1 MRSLGRYTRR
11 EMTSLG
17 DAFTWPF
24 SDREWFPKMILQ
36 GLIAIIPIVGH
47 IALLGWLLIT
57 IDNYRAGRRE
67 LAPAGFH
74 LERGIALWAVLL
86 VYVIV
91 LFIPGG
97 IINGIGAASDNGS
110 GLAVIGGLL
119 YLAALILLVFVIPAI
134 FLNTYRAGFSGG
146 FDVAGIWQLATTN
159 PTPTALAAVM
169 ILVANLISGLGVIVC
184 CVGLLFTVPYA
195 AAIVAG
201 VVTWYEREL
210 AGPAPAHTAT
220 A

>member
-1 MRSLGRYTRR
+1 
-11 EMTSLG
+11 MTTLG

-57 IDNYRAGRRE
+57 VDNYRAGRRE

-97 IINGIGAASDNGS
+97 IINGIGAAGDNGS

-119 YLAALILLVFVIPAI
+119 YLAALVLLVFVIPAF

-169 ILVANLISGLGVIVC
+169 ILGANFISGLGVIVC

-201 VVTWYEREL
+201 IVTWYEREL

>member
-1 MRSLGRYTRR
+1 
-11 EMTSLG
+11 MTNLG

-24 SDREWFPKMILQ
+24 ADREWFPKMILQ

-47 IALLGWLLIT
+47 IALLGWLLVT
-57 IDNYRAGRRE
+57 VDNYRAGRRE

-91 LFIPGG
+91 LFLPGG
-97 IINGIGAASDNGS
+97 IVNGIGVNSDNGA
-110 GLAVIGGLL
+110 GLAAIGGLL
-119 YLAALILLVFVIPAI
+119 YLAALLLLLFLIPAI

-169 ILVANLISGLGVIVC
+169 IFVANLISPLGFILC
-184 CVGLLFTVPYA
+184 CVGLLFTVPYS
-195 AAIVAG
+195 AAIMAG
-201 VVTWYEREL
+201 IVTWYEREL
-210 AGPAPAHTAT
+210 AGPAPAPTPA

>member
-1 MRSLGRYTRR
+1 
-11 EMTSLG
+11 MTTLG

-24 SDREWFPKMILQ
+24 SDPEWFPKMILQ
-36 GLIAIIPIVGH
+36 GLIAIIRRVGH
-47 IALLGWLLIT
+47 VALLAWLLST
-57 IDNYRAGRRE
+57 VDNYRAGRRE
-67 LAPAGFH
+67 LAPGGFH

-97 IINGIGAASDNGS
+97 IINGIGAASDNGR

-146 FDVAGIWQLATTN
+146 VHVAGGRQ
-159 PTPTALAAVM
+159 PP
-169 ILVANLISGLGVIVC
+169 
-184 CVGLLFTVPYA
+184 
-195 AAIVAG
+195 
-201 VVTWYEREL
+201 
-210 AGPAPAHTAT
+210 PA
-220 A
+220 